1 MLASTVPALLPMA
14 VAEEEISDIA
24 DLQLKLT
31 QLNSIMSMLCSMHQT
46 TALHRNPGATL
57 ETFLYNLMSLTGSE
71 CGFVGE
77 IKTDGSHFPF
87 IVTHAISHNNWVRDM
102 KKKFGKENDNGIRFL
117 QMENLARQVIKT
129 ELPILNNNPLPDD
142 LLLEFSHHIPRL
154 RSFIGIP
161 VLYDQQ
167 LIGIIGLGNKPGGYS
182 TCTFD
187 ILKPLVQTYATLLFA
202 NNQEKERNRI
212 EKANRRMTADLE
224 ALVST
229 LDDIVFELN
238 EHKIFT
244 KVWCNDE
251 KFLFKPKDQ
260 VLNRPICD
268 VMGELATIFD
278 SLADTV
284 LGTGE
289 PLEYEYKD
297 IRQDVNHWYCM
308 KMSLIKS
315 EHPEAPKRLLI
326 LVKNISQRKMDE
338 LALQQAKS
346 ELERNNHLLNISQQM
361 GAIGGWE
368 FNTATSELFWTK
380 QIYDLREVPYDH
392 DISLATCSK
401 YYHADDRAV
410 FEEHR
415 KNLFEHHKPYCLEL
429 RHQSAK
435 GTPTWVKTVGMP
447 IFTNGKISHFR
458 GIIMDITNQ
467 KITELELLKA
477 KEAAEKAAHSRSEFL
492 SVMSHEIRTPLNAII
507 GIAGILED
515 NHQTDNSEVVHSLQ
529 FSAKHLLG
537 LINDILDFSKIEAG
551 KIELE
556 HIPINLPQLIHGIAS
571 NYQPLAKGKGIKLFT
586 ALDHEL
592 PQNIVGD
599 PVRLAQILNN
609 LINNAIKFTSKG
621 SVCVE
626 VHQEERHG
634 NRTHIC
640 FTVRDT
646 GIGIPAELH
655 DRVFETFSQAD
666 AATTRQHG
674 GTGLGLAIT
683 RKLVELQRGHITLD
697 SAPGKGSSFA
707 FTLGF
712 DIPVTHSIEHRCQ
725 QWAPGFLQDMNLLIV
740 EDNVINIRILEMQ
753 LKKSGAK
760 VTTATNG
767 KQALERL
774 KEQTFDG
781 IILDLHMP
789 EMNGYEAIPHIKMIQ
804 PNAFIIVLTADIMPE
819 VAEKLAMLQVTD
831 LLPKPYAASD
841 LYKALAHHYV

>member
-14 VAEEEISDIA
+14 VAEEEIAEIA

-31 QLNSIMSMLCSMHQT
+31 QLNSIMDTLCSMHQT
-46 TALHRNPGATL
+46 MALHRNPGSTL
-57 ETFLYNLMSLTGSE
+57 ETFLYNLMSITESE

-77 IKTDGSHFPF
+77 VKSDGTLFPS
-87 IVTHAISHNNWVRDM
+87 IITHAISHANWVRDM
-102 KKKFGKENDNGIRFL
+102 KKKFGKEQDNGLRFL
-117 QMENLARQVIKT
+117 QMETLARQVIKT
-129 ELPILNNNPLPDD
+129 ELPILNNNPLPDEQSM
-142 LLLEFSHHIPRL
+142 EFADHIPRL

-161 VLYDQQ
+161 VLYDKQ

-182 TCTFD
+182 TTTYD
-187 ILKPLVQTYATLLFA
+187 ILKPLVQTYAILLFA

-212 EKANRRMTADLE
+212 EKANRRMTSDLE
-224 ALVST
+224 ALVTT

-238 EHKIFT
+238 ENKIFT
-244 KVWCNDE
+244 KVWCNNE
-251 KFLFKPKDQ
+251 RLLFKPKDQ
-260 VLNRPICD
+260 VLNRPITE

-289 PLEYEYKD
+289 PMEYEYKD
-297 IRQDVNHWYCM
+297 IRQDINNWYRM
-308 KMSLIKS
+308 KMSLITAD
-315 EHPEAPKRLLI
+315 HPDAPKRLLI
-326 LVKNISQRKMDE
+326 LVKNISRRKMDE
-338 LALQQAKS
+338 LALQQAKA

-392 DISLATCSK
+392 PISLATCSIF
-401 YYHADDRAV
+401 YHPDDRAI

-415 KNLFEHHKPYCLEL
+415 KNLFENHKSYCLEL
-429 RHQSAK
+429 RHVSAN

-467 KITELELLKA
+467 KVTELELVKA
-477 KEAAEKAAHSRSEFL
+477 KEFAEKAATSRSEFL

-515 NHQTDNSEVVHSLQ
+515 NHHADNTEVVHSLQ
-529 FSAKHLLG
+529 FSANHLLG

-556 HIPINLPQLIHGIAS
+556 HIPVNLNQLIHGIAG
-571 NYQPLAKGKGIKLFT
+571 NFQPLAKGKGIKLFT

-592 PQNIVGD
+592 PPMILGD
-599 PVRLAQILNN
+599 PVRLSQILNN
-609 LINNAIKFTSKG
+609 LVNNAIKFTSKG
-621 SVCVE
+621 SVCIE

-634 NRTHIC
+634 NRIHIC

-646 GIGIPAELH
+646 GIGIPAALH
-655 DRVFETFSQAD
+655 DRIFETFSQAD
-666 AATTRQHG
+666 AATARQHG

-683 RKLVELQRGHITLD
+683 KKLVEIQRGHITLD
-697 SAPGKGSSFA
+697 SAPGKGSAFS

-712 DIPVTHSIEHRCQ
+712 EIPVAHPVELRCK
-725 QWAPGFLQDMNLLIV
+725 QWAPGFLEGMNLLVV
-740 EDNVINIRILEMQ
+740 EDNIINIRILEMQ
-753 LKKSGAK
+753 LKKSGAG

-804 PNAFIIVLTADIMPE
+804 PDAFIIVLTADIMPE
-819 VAEKLAMLQVTD
+819 VAEKLSMLHVTD
-831 LLPKPYAASD
+831 LLPKPYAAAD
-841 LYKALAHHYV
+841 LYKALAHHYA